1 MGEKKS
7 REWYDKF
14 LTPQRLAMFNSGVH
28 VERAKALASLVAA
41 AKSSVIFEFAAGGS
55 ILCSEILSLLPK
67 ASYTWSDFS
76 ISALEHAQKQLAACS
91 FFPNNRRRVS
101 FHNIDIDAGYH
112 NINFENVDAVVCVSL
127 EHLEHDREILQSL
140 PKGKKVFLSI
150 PNIDAEDHIRVL
162 KTPKEIQERY
172 GDILDIKTITP
183 CAGLF
188 HLVCAERK

>member
-41 AKSSVIFEFAAGGS
+41 AKPSVIFEFAAGGS
-55 ILCSEILSLLPK
+55 VLCSEILSLLPN
-67 ASYTWSDFS
+67 ARYLWSDFS
-76 ISALEHAQKQLAACS
+76 ISAIQHARAQLQAFS
-91 FFPNNRRRVS
+91 GMRRLFFE
-101 FHNIDIDAGYH
+101 NIDIDAAYQIV
-112 NINFENVDAVVCVSL
+112 NWDRFDAIVCVSM
-127 EHLEHDREILQSL
+127 EHLEHDKEILQSL

-162 KTPKEIQERY
+162 KTPEEIQERY
-172 GDILDIKTITP
+172 GALLCIHKIVP

-188 HLVCAERK
+188 HLVVAERR